1 MALTPEQEISE
12 IKNRIGSITDV
23 GMLRSIRNFADKCV
37 QDAKESA
44 AKVNKA
50 ELEKK
55 FLDKYLVIYG
65 SHVTMMSSLPNK
77 NDIKIVHVLDI
88 DFQGNGFFRCHAKV
102 VHIKFNDEWN
112 QVAHLTSD
120 WGSSYISYSD
130 DTQYDV
136 YEKNIDMI
144 IDKAEADKIVAD
156 AKADYNKIVESWDI

>member
-1 MALTPEQEISE
+1 MAIIREQEISE
-12 IKNRIGSITDV
+12 IKDRIKSIADV
-23 GMLRSIRNFADKCV
+23 DMLRNIRNFADKCV
-37 QDAKESA
+37 QDAKASE

-55 FLDKYLVIYG
+55 YLDKYLVIYG
-65 SHVTMMSSLPNK
+65 SHVTMMSSMPNK
-77 NDIKIVHVLDI
+77 NDIKIVHVLGI
-88 DFQGNGFFRCHAKV
+88 DFRGNGFFRCHAKV

-136 YEKNIDMI
+136 YEKDIDTI
-144 IDKAEADKIVAD
+144 IDKAEADKMVTD